1 MKSDHHQRGFKPQE
15 NLISILPS
23 IVAGIILLLIST
35 FTIFFY
41 YPAQNLISTIALIL
55 YGFFGSAYLLFYYLL
70 FNASLNKGR
79 FSWINA
85 VISGIALGGF
95 TILIPEEI
103 DYLLYM
109 MVFIASMSASLM
121 STRAPSYFIVIS
133 STLIYFAIHII
144 NHSPDQDWLIHF
156 GVTIAELMAIET
168 IQQLKGIARKQI
180 NRLEIVNEFSRQIVS
195 TLDTKKIFNLLNAAF
210 QNAILADS
218 YYIGIVDGDA
228 IYLEGFYD
236 EGEYFQNVRM
246 KRQGTLSNWVVTHQQ
261 ELFLPD
267 LRKNIELED
276 VDMVIIGKEKT
287 SLSWMGVPM
296 RGLYVDGVMAISS
309 YHANAFDRSDMELL
323 SNIAQ
328 RAALALDN
336 TYQHAMVEEQARL
349 DSLTRVY
356 NHSYFIQTLHKQA
369 QSCLAENQ
377 PLSLIMLDIDFF
389 KQYNDN
395 YGHLVGDEVLTSL
408 CDVIRSHIKNTDAV
422 GRWGGEEFAISLPN
436 TNGEQAAHIAERIRE
451 TMSLLRLQGNN
462 QKTIPSPTVSQGIAV
477 FPAETEDITKLIDI
491 SDSRL
496 YEAKKRGR
504 DQIEPASTFWESIK
518 PK

>member
-1 MKSDHHQRGFKPQE
+1 MKSDHQQRGFKPQE

-23 IVAGIILLLIST
+23 IVAGILLLLITT
-35 FTIFFY
+35 FTILFY
-41 YPAQNLISTIALIL
+41 YPTQNPVSTIALML
-55 YGFFGSAYLLFYYLL
+55 YGFFGSVYLLFYYLL
-70 FNASLNKGR
+70 FTASLNKAR
-79 FSWINA
+79 FSWVNA

-95 TILIPEEI
+95 TVLIPEEI
-103 DYLLYM
+103 DYLLYI

-121 STRAPSYFIVIS
+121 STRIPSYFIVIS
-133 STLIYFAIHII
+133 STLIYFVVHLIS
-144 NHSPDQDWLIHF
+144 HSPDEDWIIHF
-156 GVTIAELMAIET
+156 GLTVSELMAIET
-168 IQQLKGIARKQI
+168 IQQLKSIARKQI
-180 NRLEIVNEFSRQIVS
+180 NRLEIINEFSRQIVS
-195 TLDTKKIFNLLNAAF
+195 TLDTRKIFNLLNGAF
-210 QNAILADS
+210 QNVIAADS
-218 YYIGIVDGDA
+218 YYIGIVDGDE
-228 IYLEGFYD
+228 IHLEVFYD
-236 EGEYFQNVRM
+236 EGEYFQNVRL
-246 KRQGTLSNWVVTHQQ
+246 KRQGTLSNWVITHQQ

-296 RGLYVDGVMAISS
+296 RGLHVDGVMVISS

-336 TYQHAMVEEQARL
+336 TYQHALVEEQTRL

-356 NHSYFIQTLHKQA
+356 NHSYFIQVLHKQA
-369 QSCLAENQ
+369 QSCLAEDQ

-389 KQYNDN
+389 KQYNDT

-408 CDVIRSHIKNTDAV
+408 CSVIRTHIKNTDAV

-451 TMSLLRLQGNN
+451 TMSLLRLQVNS

-477 FPAETEDITKLIDI
+477 FPAETEDITKLIDL
-491 SDSRL
+491 SDNRL

-504 DQIEPASTFWESIK
+504 DQIEPATTFWETIVSK
-518 PK
+518 